1 MESYHFA
8 MILLGWLLAGAT
20 PGPATLAISTT
31 AMGHGRKAGL
41 SIGAGVLLGSAI
53 LGFASAAGMSAIMV
67 ANAWL
72 FEVVRYVGAAY
83 LLYLAF
89 KSLKSALNP
98 VPLSAQTAPAK
109 NFFLKGLLIHLTNP
123 KAFFA
128 WGSIYA
134 LILPSGAGYLAVFE
148 IYLVLLA
155 IAAVVFIGYG
165 FLFSISAIA
174 TGYASLK
181 RWFELAFA
189 VLFGGASLKLLTA
202 KIEV

>member
-8 MILLGWLLAGAT
+8 MILLGWLLAAAT
-20 PGPATLAISTT
+20 PGPATLAISST
-31 AMGHGRKAGL
+31 AMAHGRKAGL
-41 SIGAGVLLGSAI
+41 SIASGVLLGSATI
-53 LGFASAAGMSAIMV
+53 GFASAAGMSAIMI

-72 FEVVRYVGAAY
+72 FEVVRYIGAAY

-89 KSLKSALNP
+89 KSLRSALNP
-98 VPLSAQTAPAK
+98 VPLSVQSAPSK
-109 NFFLKGLLIHLTNP
+109 NFFIKGLLIHLTNP
-123 KAFFA
+123 KAVFA

-134 LILPSGAGYLAVFE
+134 LILPSDAGYLAIFE
-148 IYLVLLA
+148 TYLVLLSIGA
-155 IAAVVFIGYG
+155 LVFIGYG
-165 FLFSISAIA
+165 FLFSIPAIA
-174 TGYASLK
+174 GGYASLK